1 MNIEESMNMEIGKHM
16 TDAMTVSD
24 EVEERGEPTSDH
36 ASADVASVPTFA
48 ELGLRQELLDAV
60 RESGYETPTPIQ
72 RQAVPPAIAGR
83 DVLGCAQTGTG
94 KTAAFVLPMLQ
105 RFADQPSTSGEVR
118 GLILTPTRELAQQVE
133 RSVKRY
139 GGSLSI
145 EPLVIYGGAS
155 IGGQIQDLKFGCDVI
170 VATPGRL
177 LDHLERGT
185 VDLSAVEVLVL
196 DEADRMLDMGF
207 IEDVRKIVNRTPR
220 SRQTFLFS
228 ATLNSVLG
236 LVHEMM
242 RDPVQVQV
250 GFEASAEGITEVIHP
265 VDHASKYGLLLHL
278 LESWGDEGQ
287 ALVFTRMKV
296 TAAQVCEFLCRR
308 GINADD
314 LHGDKAQ
321 RDRERSLAG
330 FRKGDIRVLVATN
343 VAARGLDIVGVTHVV
358 NFDVPDDP
366 KDYVHRV
373 GRTARGDETG
383 DAVTFMS
390 THEILMVKEIEKLME
405 KKVVR
410 RAVEGFEPSFPH
422 ATEPDGPP
430 PGAPDEDAVRSRLSR
445 GRRNR

>member
-1 MNIEESMNMEIGKHM
+1 
-16 TDAMTVSD
+16 
-24 EVEERGEPTSDH
+24 
-36 ASADVASVPTFA
+36 
-48 ELGLRQELLDAV
+48 V
-60 RESGYETPTPIQ
+60 RASGYETPTPIQ
-72 RQAVPPAIAGR
+72 VQGIPPALAGR

-105 RFADQPSTSGEVR
+105 HFAENPTSHGGVR

-139 GGSLSI
+139 GSRLSV
-145 EPLVIYGGAS
+145 EPLVIYGGTS
-155 IGGQIQDLKFGCDVI
+155 IGAQIEDLRFGCDVI

-177 LDHLERGT
+177 LDHMERGT
-185 VDLSAVEVLVL
+185 VDLSSVEVLVL

-207 IEDVRKIVNRTPR
+207 IDDVKDIVKRTPK
-220 SRQTFLFS
+220 SRQTLLFS
-228 ATLNSVLG
+228 ATVNSVLG

-242 RDPVQVQV
+242 RDPVLVQI

-265 VDHASKYGLLLHL
+265 VDHAAKYGVLAHL
-278 LESWGDEGQ
+278 LDEWGDEGQ
-287 ALVFTRMKV
+287 AIVFTRMKV
-296 TAAQVCEFLCRR
+296 TASQVCEFLQRK
-308 GINADD
+308 GVNADD

-321 RDRERSLAG
+321 RDRERSLEG
-330 FRKGDIRVLVATN
+330 FRKREIRVLVATN

-383 DAVTFMS
+383 DAVTLMS
-390 THEILMVKEIEKLME
+390 THEILLVKQIEKLMG
-405 KKVVR
+405 KKVPR
-410 RAVEGFEPSFPH
+410 RVVEGFEPSFPY
-422 ATEPDGPP
+422 TIEPEGPP
-430 PGAPDEDAVRSRLSR
+430 PGAPDENAVRSRLGR

>member
-1 MNIEESMNMEIGKHM
+1 M
-16 TDAMTVSD
+16 TDTATPSTSTAD
-24 EVEERGEPTSDH
+24 AEP
-36 ASADVASVPTFA
+36 AAATFA

-60 RESGYETPTPIQ
+60 RASGYETPTPIQ
-72 RQAVPPAIAGR
+72 VQGIPPALAGQ

-105 RFADQPSTSGEVR
+105 HFAENPAAHGGVR

-139 GGSLSI
+139 GSRLSV
-145 EPLVIYGGAS
+145 EPLVIYGGTS
-155 IGGQIQDLKFGCDVI
+155 IGAQIEDLRFGCDVI

-185 VDLSAVEVLVL
+185 VDLGSVEVLVL

-207 IEDVRKIVNRTPR
+207 IDDVKDIVKRTPK
-220 SRQTFLFS
+220 SRQTLLFS
-228 ATLNSVLG
+228 ATVNSVLG

-242 RDPVQVQV
+242 RDPVQVQI

-265 VDHASKYGLLLHL
+265 VDHAAKYGVLAHL
-278 LESWGDEGQ
+278 LDEWGDEGQ
-287 ALVFTRMKV
+287 AIVFTRMKV
-296 TAAQVCEFLCRR
+296 TASQVCEFLQRK
-308 GINADD
+308 GVNADD

-321 RDRERSLAG
+321 RDRERSLEG
-330 FRKGDIRVLVATN
+330 FRKREIRVLVATN

-383 DAVTFMS
+383 DAVTLMS
-390 THEILMVKEIEKLME
+390 THEILLVKQIEKLMG
-405 KKVVR
+405 KKVPR
-410 RAVEGFEPSFPH
+410 RVVEGFEPSFPY
-422 ATEPDGPP
+422 TIEPEGPP
-430 PGAPDEDAVRSRLSR
+430 PGAPDENAVRSRLGR

>member
-1 MNIEESMNMEIGKHM
+1 M
-16 TDAMTVSD
+16 TDTATPSTSTAD
-24 EVEERGEPTSDH
+24 AEPT
-36 ASADVASVPTFA
+36 AATFA

-60 RESGYETPTPIQ
+60 RASGYETPTPIQ
-72 RQAVPPAIAGR
+72 VQGIPPALEGR

-105 RFADQPSTSGEVR
+105 RFADNPTSHGGVR

-139 GGSLSI
+139 GSHLSV

-155 IGGQIQDLKFGCDVI
+155 IGAQIEDLRFGCDVI

-177 LDHLERGT
+177 LDHMERGT
-185 VDLSAVEVLVL
+185 VDLGSVEVLVL

-207 IEDVRKIVNRTPR
+207 IDDVKDIVKRTPK
-220 SRQTFLFS
+220 SRQTLLFS
-228 ATLNSVLG
+228 ATVNSVLG

-242 RDPVQVQV
+242 RDPVLVQI

-265 VDHASKYGLLLHL
+265 VDHAAKYGVLAHL
-278 LESWGDEGQ
+278 LDEWGDEGQ
-287 ALVFTRMKV
+287 AIVFTRMKV
-296 TAAQVCEFLCRR
+296 TASQVCEFLQRK
-308 GINADD
+308 GVNADD

-321 RDRERSLAG
+321 RDRERSLEG
-330 FRKGDIRVLVATN
+330 FRKREIRVLVATN

-383 DAVTFMS
+383 DAVTLMS
-390 THEILMVKEIEKLME
+390 THEILLVKQIEKLMG
-405 KKVVR
+405 KKVPR
-410 RAVEGFEPSFPH
+410 RVVEGFEPSFPY
-422 ATEPDGPP
+422 AIEPEGPP
-430 PGAPDEDAVRSRLSR
+430 PGAPDEDAVRSRLGR

>member
-1 MNIEESMNMEIGKHM
+1 M
-16 TDAMTVSD
+16 TDAMTVNEEID
-24 EVEERGEPTSDH
+24 ERDETTSDDV
-36 ASADVASVPTFA
+36 AADVASVPTFA
-48 ELGLRQELLDAV
+48 KLGLRQELLDAV

-72 RQAVPPAIAGR
+72 RQAVPPALDGR

-105 RFADQPSTSGEVR
+105 RFADQPSPGGKVR

-139 GGSLSI
+139 GGRLSI

-155 IGGQIQDLKFGCDVI
+155 IGGQIEDLKFGCDVI

-185 VDLSAVEVLVL
+185 VDLGAVEVLVL

-228 ATLNSVLG
+228 ATLNSVRG

-242 RDPVQVQV
+242 REPVQVQV
-250 GFEASAEGITEVIHP
+250 GFESSAEGITEVIHP

-296 TAAQVCEFLCRR
+296 TAAQVCEFLRRR

-321 RDRERSLAG
+321 RDRERSLDG
-330 FRKGDIRVLVATN
+330 FRKGDVRVLVATN

-390 THEILMVKEIEKLME
+390 TQEILMVKEIEKLME
-405 KKVVR
+405 KKVAR
-410 RAVEGFEPSFPH
+410 RVVEGFEPSFPH
-422 ATEPDGPP
+422 VTEPEGPP